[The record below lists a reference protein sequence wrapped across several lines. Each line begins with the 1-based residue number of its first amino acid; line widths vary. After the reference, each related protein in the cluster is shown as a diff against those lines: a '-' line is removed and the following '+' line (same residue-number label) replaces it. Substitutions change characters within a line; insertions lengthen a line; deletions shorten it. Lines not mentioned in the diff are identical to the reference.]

1 MALKVGRIMQI
12 AICDDDALIVEQL
25 QKYLE
30 QYFRKHHLSCPKTQ
44 HFSSGDALLSD
55 MNEKDLVF
63 LDVEM
68 PGVDGIYTG
77 KKLRE
82 KYPNII
88 IIIISSYMEY
98 LDDAMR
104 FHVFRY
110 LSKPIDRQRLFCN
123 LDDALKQYHSI
134 SAKIVFETKGSVH
147 TLAPSS
153 IITVEAV
160 SKRSVVH
167 TTSADYE
174 TIHPMQ
180 YWSEHLPSTH
190 FFQTHRSFFVN
201 MEHVVDFDHMTV
213 QMDVPRLNAYLTQR
227 KYHAF
232 KDAYLL
238 FLESMR

>member
-1 MALKVGRIMQI
+1 MRI
-12 AICDDDALIVEQL
+12 AICDDDALVVEQL
-25 QKYLE
+25 HKYLE
-30 QYFRKHHLSCPKTQ
+30 QYFRKHHLSCPEILC
-44 HFSSGDALLSD
+44 FSSGDALLSD
-55 MNEKDLVF
+55 SNEKDLIF

-88 IIIISSYMEY
+88 VFIISSYMEY

-123 LDDALKQYHSI
+123 MDDALKQYHAITS
-134 SAKIVFETKGSVH
+134 KIVFETKGSVH

-153 IITVEAV
+153 IVTIEAKAKK
-160 SKRSVVH
+160 SIVH
-167 TTSADYE
+167 TASADYE

-180 YWSEHLPSTH
+180 YWTRQLPSSH

-213 QMDVPRLNAYLTQR
+213 HMDVAKLDAYLTQR
-227 KYHAF
+227 KYRAF

-238 FLESMR
+238 FLESTR

>member
-1 MALKVGRIMQI
+1 MGKTILVV
-12 AICDDDALIVEQL
+12 DDDAMNLRMAEVML
-25 QKYLE
+25 
-30 QYFRKHHLSCPKTQ
+30 RKKGYDVKKAA
-44 HFSSGDALLSD
+44 SGQEAMALLQEE
-55 MNEKDLVF
+55 MVDLVF

-68 PGVDGIYTG
+68 PGVDGIYAG

-180 YWSEHLPSTH
+180 YWSGHLPATH